1 MGKRSTID
9 TLPQELKA
17 WLDSEMVR
25 RGFADYRQLAAD
37 LQAKGAEVSKSALH
51 RYGSK
56 FELRM
61 AQLKRST
68 EQAAALVDASPD
80 DEGKLNDAVIRLAQE
95 KIFSILVELDIDP
108 EDVDVNK
115 LFKAAAEIGKASV
128 QQKKSQVEIRERI
141 AARAVKV
148 ADEISREA
156 KTMGA
161 SEETIRTWREKVLGV
176 TSA

>member
-1 MGKRSTID
+1 MPKRSAVE
-9 TLPQELKA
+9 TLPSELKA
-17 WLDSEMVR
+17 WLDAELLR
-25 RGFADYRQLAAD
+25 RGFSDYRQLAVD
-37 LQAKGAEVSKSALH
+37 LEAKGADVSKSSVQ

-68 EQAAALVDASPD
+68 EQARALVDQNPD
-80 DEGKLNDAVIRLAQE
+80 DEGKLNEAVIRLAQD
-95 KIFSILVELDIDP
+95 KIYTLLVEMDINP
-108 EDVDVNK
+108 TDVDANK
-115 LFKAAAEIGKASV
+115 LFKSAAEIGKASV
-128 QQKKSQVEIRERI
+128 LQRKTAVELRERI
-141 AARAVKV
+141 AARASQV

-161 SEETIRTWREKVLGV
+161 SEETIKTWREKVLGV